1 MVLYTMK
8 SKRLLSAVLCLFL
21 ILLMSACGQE
31 EVSHFLDQLPSP
43 PTSAQKP
50 DIPETSPEPAP
61 TAESPQPELTPEPEE
76 TPDIYLVKME
86 GTPYRS
92 APKTEQVNVLGTLSR
107 GTKVECVDDQGEF
120 MLIELEDGQQVWCGT
135 WYLEAEDPELA
146 QQRAEEFLKS
156 KTNKETFVPIDGEP
170 VYNCTATVLNCRAEP
185 STTCTILYQIVM
197 GTQVTVL
204 GRDGDFYLCRLP
216 NGGIAYCSVNY
227 LSSESLFVDLEGAV
241 DLRVFMPGAEFEMLF
256 ASPNNITGKALYP
269 AIPLLEEKT
278 ACMLMEAYNQFR
290 EDGYT
295 IKIYDAYRPKSA
307 QYELFDIVGDSWFIA
322 DPYSG
327 NSWHQLGRAVD
338 MSLVDLSTGE
348 ELEMPTPMHTFS
360 MDAARSNSDSW
371 TEEAKKNVE
380 YMTSV
385 MQAAGFDILSTEWWH
400 FEYTGPGGSMDNNLD
415 FSTLSYRPVSEY
427 VPKF

>member
-43 PTSAQKP
+43 PTPAQEP
-50 DIPETSPEPAP
+50 DIPEPSPEPAP

-135 WYLEAEDPELA
+135 WYLEAEAPELA